1 MASGRVGGV
10 GYFKIPPDRF
20 SPPIHFGGA
29 SVKETRAF
37 AAIAHSINF
46 FRAADPSDK
55 RAPKQSLK
63 IECEIGTQL
72 SGFFEPRHHAN
83 RRAESAKF
91 TARKYVDVIDVG
103 TSPQERREF
112 RIHHPL
118 ETRFTVRIAN
128 RGHCRQRV
136 NAVAERTCLDD
147 QNRIHRFT
155 TKHTKV
161 NSAEKK
167 HTTEFKIV
175 EHLKS

>member
-1 MASGRVGGV
+1 MFA
-10 GYFKIPPDRF
+10 
-20 SPPIHFGGA
+20 PIHFGGA
-29 SVKETRAF
+29 AVKETRAF
-37 AAIAHSINF
+37 AAIAHSINL

-112 RIHHPL
+112 RIHHPRD
-118 ETRFTVRIAN
+118 TGFPMRIAN
-128 RGHCRQRV
+128 RGHCRKRV
-136 NAVAERTCLDD
+136 DDVAERAWFDN
-147 QNRIHRFT
+147 QNRIHGFT
-155 TKHTKV
+155 TKDTKV